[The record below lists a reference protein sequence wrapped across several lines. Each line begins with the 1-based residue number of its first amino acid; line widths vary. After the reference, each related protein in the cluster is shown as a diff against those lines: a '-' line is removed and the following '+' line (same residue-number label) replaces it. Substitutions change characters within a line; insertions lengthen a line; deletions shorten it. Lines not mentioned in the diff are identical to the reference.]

1 MRTDRS
7 VTDVKQGRRRNIPDL
22 RAFSDR
28 PVRYHGRV
36 PRPADP
42 TARDRILRAASQ
54 LFYERGVHDVG
65 MNELVAAAGT
75 GKNVLYRH
83 FPGKDELVLAY
94 LERFAARLDTQMDD
108 ATAGLPADEALVALA
123 RHVAGLVA
131 HRGYRG
137 CPFRNYLRETRDT
150 KEPAGRFA
158 LAQVRGLRRRI
169 ARFAAEL
176 GTDEPEVLAERVWVV
191 FEGVYA
197 ATPYPERARVAES
210 SVAFVQD
217 LVA

>member
-1 MRTDRS
+1 M
-7 VTDVKQGRRRNIPDL
+7 
-22 RAFSDR
+22 
-28 PVRYHGRV
+28 

-42 TARDRILRAASQ
+42 TARDRILRAATT

-65 MNELVAAAGT
+65 MNELVEAAGT

-83 FPGKDELVLAY
+83 FAGKDELVLAY
-94 LERFAARLDTQMDD
+94 LEQFAERLNRQMDD
-108 ATAGLPADEALVALA
+108 ATAGLPPEEALVALA

-137 CPFRNYLRETRDT
+137 CPFRNYLRESRDT

-169 ARFAAEL
+169 ERL
-176 GTDEPEVLAERVWVV
+176 GGGLGDQPEVLAERVWVV
-191 FEGVYA
+191 LEGVYA
-197 ATPYPERARVAES
+197 AAPYPERSRVAES
-210 SVAFVQD
+210 AVAFVRD

>member
-1 MRTDRS
+1 M
-7 VTDVKQGRRRNIPDL
+7 
-22 RAFSDR
+22 
-28 PVRYHGRV
+28 

-42 TARDRILRAASQ
+42 TARDRILRAATT

-65 MNELVAAAGT
+65 MHELVAAAGT

-94 LERFAARLDTQMDD
+94 LQAFALRLDAQMDA
-108 ATAGLPADEALVALA
+108 ATADLPADEALVALA

-150 KEPAGRFA
+150 KDPPGRFA

-169 ARFAAEL
+169 ERLAAGL
-176 GTDEPEVLAERVWVV
+176 GADEPERLAERLWVV

-197 ATPYPERARVAES
+197 AAPYPERARLAES

>member
-1 MRTDRS
+1 
-7 VTDVKQGRRRNIPDL
+7 
-22 RAFSDR
+22 
-28 PVRYHGRV
+28 V

-42 TARDRILRAASQ
+42 TARDRILHAATR

-65 MNELVAAAGT
+65 MNELVEAAGT

-83 FPGKDELVLAY
+83 FPSKDELVLAY
-94 LERFAARLDTQMDD
+94 LERFAQKLDGQMDE
-108 ATAGLPADEALVALA
+108 ATAGLPPDEALVALA
-123 RHVAGLVA
+123 RHVARLVG

-150 KEPAGRFA
+150 KEPSGRYA

-169 ARFAAEL
+169 ERLCAAL
-176 GTDEPEVLAERVWVV
+176 GADEPELLAERVWVV

-197 ATPYPERARVAES
+197 AAPYPERARLAES
-210 SVAFVQD
+210 TVAFVQD

>member
-1 MRTDRS
+1 M
-7 VTDVKQGRRRNIPDL
+7 
-22 RAFSDR
+22 
-28 PVRYHGRV
+28 

-42 TARDRILRAASQ
+42 TARDRILRAATK

-65 MNELVAAAGT
+65 MNELVEAAGT

-94 LERFAARLDTQMDD
+94 LEAFALRLDAQMDD
-108 ATAGLPADEALVALA
+108 ATAGLPPDEALVALA
-123 RHVAGLVA
+123 RYVSGQVS

-150 KEPAGRFA
+150 KGPSGRFA

-169 ARFAAEL
+169 ERLGAEL
-176 GTDEPEVLAERVWVV
+176 GADEPEVLAERVWLVL
-191 FEGVYA
+191 EGVYA
-197 ATPYPERARVAES
+197 ATPYPERARLAES
-210 SVAFVQD
+210 SVAFVAD